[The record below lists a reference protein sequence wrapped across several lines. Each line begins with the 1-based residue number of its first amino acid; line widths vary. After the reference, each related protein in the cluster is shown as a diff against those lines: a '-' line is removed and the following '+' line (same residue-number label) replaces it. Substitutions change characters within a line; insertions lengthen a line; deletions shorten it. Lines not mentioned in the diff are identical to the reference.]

1 MCILDS
7 MKKFSQIFVLFFM
20 VLCFALVSCRSDV
33 EVKINDAAS
42 LIKTRPDSALK
53 ILNTISYN
61 DLDDDMTLAKYAL
74 LKGWAHGDTGY
85 SFATDT
91 LFQRAADIYLSK
103 GDTVRWGMLLQ
114 VEAVRLHSVGDVA
127 AAYDMIDSVLV
138 VTPDTSR
145 MRDLHVARLRLAI
158 AEADNE
164 KILTSSDWLVHYWP
178 HDKARYALIK
188 LGALLCLNRTDEA
201 IALEDSI
208 VNSDFVL
215 TKNSK
220 SYPGFV
226 RDYVQYLKFLPGRA
240 RDALTL
246 FEKTFPDSCGY
257 SPEDK
262 YILSQLKIAAGDV
275 DGAKTILETIEYGS
289 MQDKYEF
296 LIGLNL
302 LNGLV
307 KYLSTGDLPAE
318 ELLSIP
324 RRIEYRQRVESGDRM
339 LALDTVY
346 MLDRQNY
353 QLHLNRQRL
362 WIMILSL
369 TLLLVALGFIAY
381 IMIRRRREKLA
392 EAEERIDTLN
402 SMLDEI
408 MIRAE
413 ETDDRRTLLRKT
425 LLQQVGILKTFAE
438 APTAQNQDALK
449 KISNVG
455 KEGEKIDA
463 LVDWEHFYSMID
475 ELYDGFHSK
484 TVSSYPEL
492 TEKEIQ
498 IICLL
503 KSGFS
508 TKEIGVLTSQ
518 SSATIYVRKTS
529 IRKKLSTPEN
539 GDFIAQIDGIFG
551 GENVR

>member
-1 MCILDS
+1 
-7 MKKFSQIFVLFFM
+7 MKRFTHIYVFVFIVFC
-20 VLCFALVSCRSDV
+20 VLVASCRSDV
-33 EVKINDAAS
+33 DGKINAAAE
-42 LIKTRPDSALK
+42 LIRTRPDSSLK
-53 ILNTISYN
+53 ILNTISYSE
-61 DLDDDMTLAKYAL
+61 LDDDITLAKYAL

-114 VEAVRLHSVGDVA
+114 VEAVRLHSIGDVA
-127 AAYDMIDSVLV
+127 GAYDMLDNIFV

-145 MRDLHVARLRLAI
+145 MRDLHVARLRLAT

-164 KILTSSDWLVHYWP
+164 RILTSADWLVHYWP
-178 HDKARYALIK
+178 HDKTRYSLIK

-208 VNSDFVL
+208 MNSDFVL
-215 TKNSK
+215 SQDSE
-220 SYPGFV
+220 SYPSFV
-226 RDYVQYLKFLPGRA
+226 RDYVQYLKYLPGRA
-240 RDALTL
+240 KDALNL
-246 FEKTFPDSCGY
+246 FEATFPDFRSH

-262 YILSQLKIAAGDV
+262 YILSQLKLAAGDV
-275 DGAKTILETIEYGS
+275 NGAKKILETIDYESLQDEYE
-289 MQDKYEF
+289 Y
-296 LIGLNL
+296 LVGLNL

-307 KYLSTGDLPAE
+307 KYSSTGMLPAE

-369 TLLLVALGFIAY
+369 TLLLVAVGFSAY

-402 SMLDEI
+402 SMLDEV

-413 ETDDRRTLLRKT
+413 ETDERRALLRKT
-425 LLQQVGILKTFAE
+425 LLQQMGILKTFAE

-455 KEGEKIDA
+455 KEGERIDA

-484 TVSSYPEL
+484 AAGNYPEL

-518 SSATIYVRKTS
+518 SSATIYVRKTA
-529 IRKKLSTPEN
+529 IRKKLATPEN
-539 GDFIAQIDGIFG
+539 GDFIAQLDGIFG
-551 GENVR
+551 VEDGR

>member
-1 MCILDS
+1 MS
-7 MKKFSQIFVLFFM
+7 
-20 VLCFALVSCRSDV
+20 LVSCRSDV
-33 EVKINDAAS
+33 DRKINDAAS
-42 LIKTRPDSALK
+42 LIKTRPDSALT
-53 ILNTISYN
+53 ILNNISYS
-61 DLDDDMTLAKYAL
+61 DLDDDMTLAKFAL

-91 LFQRAADIYLSK
+91 LFQRAADIYLSI

-114 VEAVRLHSVGDVA
+114 VEAVRLHSIGDVA
-127 AAYDMIDSVLV
+127 GAYAMLDSVLV
-138 VTPDTSR
+138 VTTDTSR

-158 AEADNE
+158 AEADDE
-164 KILTSSDWLVHYWP
+164 KILSSSDWLVRYWP
-178 HDKARYALIK
+178 HDKTRYSLIK
-188 LGALLCLNRTDEA
+188 LGALLCLNRTEEA
-201 IALEDSI
+201 MALEDSI
-208 VNSDFVL
+208 INSNFVL
-215 TKNSK
+215 TKDSE
-220 SYPGFV
+220 SYPSFV
-226 RDYVQYLKFLPGRA
+226 RDYVQYLKFLPNRA
-240 RDALTL
+240 KDALTL
-246 FEKTFPDSCGY
+246 FENTFPDFRSY

-262 YILSQLKIAAGDV
+262 YILSQLKLAAGDPE
-275 DGAKTILETIEYGS
+275 GAKKILETIDYAS
-289 MQDKYEF
+289 LQDKYEY

-302 LNGLV
+302 MNGLV
-307 KYLSTGDLPAE
+307 KYSSARELPSE

-324 RRIEYRQRVESGDRM
+324 RRIEYRQRVETGDRM
-339 LALDTVY
+339 LALDTVN

-362 WIMILSL
+362 WIIILSL
-369 TLLLVALGFIAY
+369 TVLLLAVGFVAY
-381 IMIRRRREKLA
+381 IMIRRRRERLA

-402 SMLDEI
+402 SMLDEV

-413 ETDDRRTLLRKT
+413 ETSDRRTLLRKT
-425 LLQQVGILKTFAE
+425 LLQQMGILKTFAE
-438 APTAQNQDALK
+438 APTAHNQDALK

-484 TVSSYPEL
+484 TACNYPEL
-492 TEKEIQ
+492 SEKELQ

-503 KSGFS
+503 KSSFS

-539 GDFIAQIDGIFG
+539 GDFIAQLDGIFG
-551 GENVR
+551 VENDH

>member
-1 MCILDS
+1 
-7 MKKFSQIFVLFFM
+7 MKRITRIYVLFVF
-20 VLCFALVSCRSDV
+20 VLCFSVVSCRSDV
-33 EVKINDAAS
+33 DGKINAAAD
-42 LIKTRPDSALK
+42 LIKTRPDSSLK
-53 ILNTISYN
+53 ILNTISYSE
-61 DLDDDMTLAKYAL
+61 LDDDMTLAKYAL

-114 VEAVRLHSVGDVA
+114 VEAVRLHSIGDVA
-127 AAYDMIDSVLV
+127 GAYDMLDSILV

-164 KILTSSDWLVHYWP
+164 KILTSSDWLVRYWP
-178 HDKARYALIK
+178 YDKTRYSLIK
-188 LGALLCLNRTDEA
+188 LGALICLNRTDEA

-208 VNSDFVL
+208 IHSDFVL
-215 TKNSK
+215 TKDSE
-220 SYPGFV
+220 SYPSFV
-226 RDYVQYLKFLPGRA
+226 RDYVQYMKFLPNRSK
-240 RDALTL
+240 DALTL
-246 FEKTFPDSCGY
+246 FENTFPDFNSY
-257 SPEDK
+257 STEDK
-262 YILSQLKIAAGDV
+262 YILGQLKLAAGDV
-275 DGAKTILETIEYGS
+275 NGAKHILETIDYNSLQDEYE
-289 MQDKYEF
+289 Y

-307 KYLSTGDLPAE
+307 KYSSTGVLPAE

-324 RRIEYRQRVESGDRM
+324 RRIEYRQKVESGDKM
-339 LALDTVY
+339 LALETVY

-369 TLLLVALGFIAY
+369 TLLLLAVGFTAY
-381 IMIRRRREKLA
+381 IMIRRRRERLA

-402 SMLDEI
+402 TMLDEV
-408 MIRAE
+408 MTRAE
-413 ETDDRRTLLRKT
+413 EADDRRTLLRKT
-425 LLQQVGILKTFAE
+425 LLQQMGILKTFAE
-438 APTAQNQDALK
+438 APTAQNQEALK

-455 KEGEKIDA
+455 KEGERIDA

-484 TVSSYPEL
+484 TAGRYPEL
-492 TEKEIQ
+492 TEKELQ

-529 IRKKLSTPEN
+529 IRKKLSTYEN
-539 GDFIAQIDGIFG
+539 GDIIARLDDVF
-551 GENVR
+551 EVKSDR